1 MIDGLIDHI
10 FGKVI
15 YSTHI
20 DIDTEAIIDNLGIP
34 RKSTKQRAMKD
45 YPDSPKE
52 TLYVLERPEFK
63 YLKEAVIEKIYEYTK
78 DVMKWPCDFE
88 ITTSWFNEIEPGDG
102 SHSHCHTNALISGV
116 VYLRANPDSGNITF
130 TDWSYKQIRPI
141 PTEHWIHNAQQWTYV
156 PENKM
161 MLIFPSD
168 LWHKIEENKS
178 NENRYSL
185 AFNVMPVGTIG
196 NDNTDSH
203 MKIKYGLIPIFG
215 KQ

>member
-1 MIDGLIDHI
+1 
-10 FGKVI
+10 
-15 YSTHI
+15 
-20 DIDTEAIIDNLGIP
+20 
-34 RKSTKQRAMKD
+34 
-45 YPDSPKE
+45 
-52 TLYVLERPEFK
+52 
-63 YLKEAVIEKIYEYTK
+63 
-78 DVMKWPCDFE
+78 
-88 ITTSWFNEIEPGDG
+88 
-102 SHSHCHTNALISGV
+102 
-116 VYLRANPDSGNITF
+116 
-130 TDWSYKQIRPI
+130 
-141 PTEHWIHNAQQWTYV
+141 
-156 PENKM
+156 M